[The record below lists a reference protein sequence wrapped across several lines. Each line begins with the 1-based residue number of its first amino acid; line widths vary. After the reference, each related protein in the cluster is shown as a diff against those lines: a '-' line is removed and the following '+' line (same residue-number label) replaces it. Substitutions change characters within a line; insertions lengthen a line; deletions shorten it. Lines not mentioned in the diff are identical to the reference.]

1 MSNFDTIKLMGKTHE
16 FELFSN
22 DKIKHMSSLPATPNR
37 GWSKNKHAN
46 QAFFK
51 RMSQAAP

>member
-1 MSNFDTIKLMGKTHE
+1 MPNFDSIKLMGKTQE
-16 FELFSN
+16 LELFSN

-51 RMSQAAP
+51 RMS